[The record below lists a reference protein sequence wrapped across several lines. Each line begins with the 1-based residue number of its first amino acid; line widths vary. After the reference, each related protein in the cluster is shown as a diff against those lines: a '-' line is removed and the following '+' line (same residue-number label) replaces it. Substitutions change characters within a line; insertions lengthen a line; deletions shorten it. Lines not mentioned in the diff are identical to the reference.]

1 MTQEHALSKQTK
13 DELIKLFTKPV
24 IWHGSEIRR
33 ISEDEAKKLVSHVDK
48 IVTMDLNPMDGSIFD
63 YFSCKP
69 LPLALRSLSP
79 LQRTQCL
86 LPSLTPMIL
95 RSDDYYKKAI
105 TNKTEAEQVDRAVQV
120 ITNAF
125 IAVIAPKH

>member
-1 MTQEHALSKQTK
+1 MTQEHTLSKQTK

-24 IWHGSEIRR
+24 IWRGSEIRR

-48 IVTMDLNPMDGSIFD
+48 IVAMDLNPMDGSIFD
-63 YFSCKP
+63 YFFCKP

-79 LQRTQCL
+79 WQRTQCL
-86 LPSLTPMIL
+86 LPSLAPMIL

-105 TNKTEAEQVDRAVQV
+105 TNKAEAEQVDRAVQV
-120 ITNAF
+120 ITDAF
-125 IAVIAPKH
+125 IAVIALKR